1 MTKRLYDIDS
11 HQTQAES
18 VVLTCSPVDG
28 GFDVTLD
35 QTVFF
40 PEGGGQ
46 PSDAGTLGDAIVTDV
61 QEKGGEIFHRVDR
74 ALRVGDSVKSTIDW
88 ARRFDLMQQHT
99 GEHLLSFAFYDLFAA
114 SNIGFHLALDY
125 ATIDFDKPVT
135 HEQILEAEQLANRF
149 VWKNL
154 PVHAT
159 FYETEAEVAALPL
172 RKHAEG
178 LTPPIRIVQVEG
190 ADMCTCCAPHCTTTG
205 EIGSVFVAD
214 ASSYKGGTRITFFCG
229 ERALKLHRAQ
239 HDDLDA
245 IARRFSCQR
254 EGVQS
259 AVKKLS
265 DDYGALKKSER
276 ELAKSLNGYM
286 AAEFLQSA
294 SAAGK
299 YRVIAQLTA
308 GIDAARLKDLAQAA
322 SAEKTLALLLSESE
336 GRLLY
341 VLSCG
346 SGFPLDVSEL
356 MPAVNAALGGKG
368 GGRGTLAQGT
378 APSTSGAKESLEQ
391 IRSYFV
397 KRLSDQK

>member
-1 MTKRLYDIDS
+1 MTKRLYDLDS
-11 HQTQAES
+11 HKTETES
-18 VVLTCSPVDG
+18 RVVSCVPAGDQ
-28 GFDVTLD
+28 FDVVLD

-46 PSDAGTLGDAIVTDV
+46 PSDTGTLGEANVSHV
-61 QEKGGEIFHRVDR
+61 REEGGEIYHRVDR
-74 ALRVGDSVKSTIDW
+74 PLAIGAVISGKIDW

-99 GEHLLSFAFYDLFAA
+99 GEHLLSFSFYELFSA
-114 SNIGFHLALDY
+114 SNVGFHLALDY

-135 HEQILEAEQLANRF
+135 HEQITEAELLANRF

-159 FYETEAEVAALPL
+159 FYDTEEDVRALPL

-178 LTPPIRIVQVEG
+178 LVPPIRIVGVEG
-190 ADMCTCCAPHCTTTG
+190 ADLCTCCAPHCSKTG
-205 EIGSVFVAD
+205 EIGSIFVAD

-239 HDDLDA
+239 HDDLDV

-254 EGVQS
+254 EAAIG

-286 AAEFLQSA
+286 ATEMLENAAQ
-294 SAAGK
+294 AGK
-299 YRVIAQLTA
+299 YRVVTRLLLGVDA
-308 GIDAARLKDLAQAA
+308 GRLKDLAQAA
-322 SAEKTLALLLSESE
+322 SAEKTLALLLSECD

-341 VLSCG
+341 VLSTG
-346 SGFPLDVSEL
+346 AGFPLDVSEL
-356 MPAVNAALGGKG
+356 MPAINAATGGKG
-368 GGRGTLAQGT
+368 GGRGTLAQGM
-378 APSTSGAKESLEQ
+378 APSASGAEETAQQL
-391 IRSYFV
+391 RHYFQQ
-397 KRLSDQK
+397 RLSGLK

>member
-1 MTKRLYDIDS
+1 MTKRLYDLDS
-11 HQTQAES
+11 HQSES
-18 VVLTCSPVDG
+18 NSTVLSCVPAG
-28 GFDVTLD
+28 EGFDIVLD

-46 PSDAGTLGDAIVTDV
+46 PSDTGTLGEATVLHV
-61 QEKGGEIFHRVDR
+61 REEAGEIYHRVDR
-74 ALRVGDSVKSTIDW
+74 ALAVGKAVPGKIDW
-88 ARRFDLMQQHT
+88 VRRFDLMQQHT
-99 GEHLLSFAFYDLFAA
+99 GEHLLSFSFYELFAA
-114 SNIGFHLALDY
+114 CNVGFHLALDY
-125 ATIDFDKPVT
+125 ATIDFDKPVSR
-135 HEQILEAEQLANRF
+135 EQIQEAELLANRF

-154 PVHAT
+154 PVQAT
-159 FYETEAEVAALPL
+159 FYETEEEIAALPL

-190 ADMCTCCAPHCTTTG
+190 ADMCTCCAPHCYTTG
-205 EIGSVFVAD
+205 EIGSIFVVD

-229 ERALKLHRAQ
+229 ERALRLHRAQ

-245 IARRFSCQR
+245 LARRFSCQR
-254 EGVQS
+254 EAVVG

-286 AAEFLQSA
+286 ATEFIQGA
-294 SAAGK
+294 SIAGK
-299 YRVIAQLTA
+299 YRVVAQLTL
-308 GIDAARLKDLAQAA
+308 GIDATRLKDLAQAC

-341 VLSCG
+341 VLS
-346 SGFPLDVSEL
+346 SGTEFPLDVSEL

-378 APSTSGAKESLEQ
+378 APSVSGAKEALEQ

-397 KRLSDQK
+397 KRLSDSK

>member
-1 MTKRLYDIDS
+1 MTKRLYDLDS
-11 HQTQAES
+11 HQIEAQS
-18 VVLTCSPVDG
+18 VVLSCTPAG
-28 GFDVTLD
+28 EQFDIVLD

-46 PSDAGTLGDAIVTDV
+46 PSDTGTLGGAAVLHV
-61 QEKGGEIFHRVDR
+61 REEGGEIYHRVDR
-74 ALRVGDSVKSTIDW
+74 ALAVGASVTGKIDW
-88 ARRFDLMQQHT
+88 TRRFDLMQQHT
-99 GEHLLSFAFYDLFAA
+99 GEHLLSFSFYDLFQA
-114 SNIGFHLALDY
+114 SNVGFHLALDY

-135 HEQILEAEQLANRF
+135 REQIQEAELLANRF

-154 PVHAT
+154 PVQAT
-159 FYETEAEVAALPL
+159 FYESEAEVAALPL
-172 RKHAEG
+172 RKQAEG
-178 LTPPIRIVQVEG
+178 LKPPIRIVHVEG
-190 ADMCTCCAPHCTTTG
+190 ADMCTCCAPHCYTTG

-254 EGVQS
+254 EAALG

-286 AAEFLQSA
+286 SAEFLQAA

-299 YRVIAQLTA
+299 YRVVAQLVC
-308 GIDAARLKDLAQAA
+308 GVDAARLKDLAQAA
-322 SAEKTLALLLSESE
+322 SAEKTIALLLSETDE
-336 GRLLY
+336 RLLY
-341 VLSCG
+341 VLSTG
-346 SGFPLDVSEL
+346 AKFPIDVSEL

-378 APSTSGAKESLEQ
+378 APSVSGAKEALEQ

-397 KRLSDQK
+397 KRLGDTK

>member
-1 MTKRLYDIDS
+1 MTKRLYDLDS
-11 HQTQAES
+11 HQTQTES
-18 VVLTCSPVDG
+18 KVLSCVPIGDL
-28 GFDVTLD
+28 FDVVLD

-46 PSDAGTLGDAIVTDV
+46 PSDTGTLGEANVLHVREED
-61 QEKGGEIFHRVDR
+61 GEIYHRVDR
-74 ALRVGDSVKSTIDW
+74 PLAIGASIPGEINW

-99 GEHLLSFAFYDLFAA
+99 GEHLLSFSFYELFSA
-114 SNIGFHLALDY
+114 SNVGFHLALDY

-135 HEQILEAEQLANRF
+135 HEQIIEAELLANRF

-154 PVHAT
+154 PVIAT
-159 FYETEAEVAALPL
+159 FYDSEEDVRALPL

-178 LTPPIRIVQVEG
+178 LKPPIRIVGVEG
-190 ADMCTCCAPHCTTTG
+190 ADLCTCCAPHCSKTG

-239 HDDLDA
+239 HDDLDI

-254 EGVQS
+254 EAAVG

-276 ELAKSLNGYM
+276 DLAKSLNGYM
-286 AAEFLQSA
+286 ATELIGNAAQ
-294 SAAGK
+294 AGK
-299 YRVIAQLTA
+299 YRVVTRLLS
-308 GIDAARLKDLAQAA
+308 GVDAARLKDLAQAA
-322 SAEKTLALLLSESE
+322 CADKALTLLLSECD

-341 VLSCG
+341 VLSTG
-346 SGFPLDVSEL
+346 AGFPLDVSEL
-356 MPAVNAALGGKG
+356 MPAVNAALGGKV

-378 APSTSGAKESLEQ
+378 SATISGALEALEQ
-391 IRSYFV
+391 IKNYFV
-397 KRLSDQK
+397 KRLSDLK

>member
-1 MTKRLYDIDS
+1 MTKRLYDLDS
-11 HQTQAES
+11 HQKEAQS
-18 VVLTCSPVDG
+18 LVLSCVPAG
-28 GFDVTLD
+28 EQFDVVLD

-46 PSDAGTLGDAIVTDV
+46 PSDTGTLGGATVLHV
-61 QEKGGEIFHRVDR
+61 REEAGEIYHRVDR
-74 ALRVGDSVKSTIDW
+74 ALAVGETVTGTIDW

-99 GEHLLSFAFYDLFAA
+99 GEHLLSFSFYDLFQA
-114 SNIGFHLALDY
+114 SNVGFHLALDY

-135 HEQILEAEQLANRF
+135 REQIQEAELLANRF

-154 PVHAT
+154 PVQAT
-159 FYETEAEVAALPL
+159 FYESEAEVAALPL

-178 LTPPIRIVQVEG
+178 LQPPIRIVHVEG
-190 ADMCTCCAPHCTTTG
+190 ADMCTCCAPHCYTTG

-254 EGVQS
+254 EAAVS

-294 SAAGK
+294 VSAGK
-299 YRVIAQLTA
+299 YRVIAQLVS
-308 GIDAARLKDLAQAA
+308 GVDGGRLKDLSQATCA
-322 SAEKTLALLLSESE
+322 DKTLTLLLSETE
-336 GRLLY
+336 ERLSY
-341 VLSCG
+341 VLATG
-346 SGFPLDVSEL
+346 ANFPIDVSEL

-378 APSTSGAKESLEQ
+378 APSVSGAKEALEQ
-391 IRSYFV
+391 LKNHFV
-397 KRLSDQK
+397 KRLSDTK

>member
-1 MTKRLYDIDS
+1 MTKRLYDLNS
-11 HQTQAES
+11 HQTETQS
-18 VVLTCSPVDG
+18 VVLSCVPAKD
-28 GFDVTLD
+28 GFDVVLD

-46 PSDAGTLGDAIVTDV
+46 PSDTGTLGDANVLDV
-61 QEKGGEIFHRVDR
+61 REEEGEIYHRVDR
-74 ALRVGDSVKSTIDW
+74 SLPVGKVVAGKIDW

-99 GEHLLSFAFYDLFAA
+99 GEHLLSYSFYELFSAA
-114 SNIGFHLALDY
+114 NVGFHLALDY
-125 ATIDFDKPVT
+125 ATIDFDKPVS

-178 LTPPIRIVQVEG
+178 LTPPIRIVQVED

-239 HDDLDA
+239 HNDLDLL
-245 IARRFSCQR
+245 ARRFSCQR
-254 EGVQS
+254 EAVVG

-276 ELAKSLNGYM
+276 ELARSLNGYM
-286 AAEFLQSA
+286 AAEFIQGA

-299 YRVIAQLTA
+299 YRVVARLTS
-308 GIDAARLKDLAQAA
+308 GIDAARLKDLAQVC

-336 GRLLY
+336 VRLLY
-341 VLSCG
+341 VLSSG
-346 SGFPLDVSEL
+346 AGFPLDVSEL

-378 APSTSGAKESLEQ
+378 APSVSGAKEALEQ

-397 KRLSDQK
+397 KRLSDMR

>member
-1 MTKRLYDIDS
+1 MTKRLYDLDS
-11 HQTQAES
+11 HQTETES
-18 VVLTCSPVDG
+18 RVVSCVPAGDQ
-28 GFDVTLD
+28 FDVVLD

-46 PSDAGTLGDAIVTDV
+46 PSDTGTLGEANVSHV
-61 QEKGGEIFHRVDR
+61 REEGGEIYHRVDR
-74 ALRVGDSVKSTIDW
+74 PLAVGAVVPGKIDW

-99 GEHLLSFAFYDLFAA
+99 GEHLLSFSFYELFSA
-114 SNIGFHLALDY
+114 SNVGFHLALDY

-135 HEQILEAEQLANRF
+135 HEQITEAELLANRF

-159 FYETEAEVAALPL
+159 FYDSEEDVRALPL

-178 LTPPIRIVQVEG
+178 LVPPIRIVGVEG
-190 ADMCTCCAPHCTTTG
+190 ADLCTCCAPHCSKTG
-205 EIGSVFVAD
+205 EIGSIFVAD

-239 HDDLDA
+239 HDDLDV

-254 EGVQS
+254 EAAVS

-286 AAEFLQSA
+286 ATEMLENAAQ
-294 SAAGK
+294 AGK
-299 YRVIAQLTA
+299 YRVVTRLLLGVDA
-308 GIDAARLKDLAQAA
+308 GRLKDLAQAA
-322 SAEKTLALLLSESE
+322 SAEKTLALLLSECD

-341 VLSCG
+341 VLSTG
-346 SGFPLDVSEL
+346 AGFPLDVSEL

-378 APSTSGAKESLEQ
+378 SATISGSVEALEQ
-391 IRSYFV
+391 IKSYFV
-397 KRLSDQK
+397 KRLSDQR

>member
-1 MTKRLYDIDS
+1 MTKRLYDENS
-11 HQTQAES
+11 HLTEAES
-18 VVLTCSPVDG
+18 RVVSCVPAGDA
-28 GFDVTLD
+28 FDVVLD

-46 PSDAGTLGDAIVTDV
+46 PSDTGKLGEALVSHV
-61 QEKGGEIFHRVDR
+61 REEGGEIYHRVDR
-74 ALRVGDSVKSTIDW
+74 ALAVGAVVSGRIDW
-88 ARRFDLMQQHT
+88 ARRFDFMQQHT
-99 GEHLLSFAFYDLFAA
+99 GEHLLSFSFYELFSA
-114 SNIGFHLALDY
+114 SNVGFHLALDY
-125 ATIDFDKPVT
+125 ATIDFDKPVS
-135 HEQILEAEQLANRF
+135 HEQILEAELLANRF

-159 FYETEAEVAALPL
+159 FYDSEEAVAALPL

-178 LTPPIRIVQVEG
+178 LVPPIRIVGIEG
-190 ADMCTCCAPHCTTTG
+190 ADLCTCCAPHCDETG
-205 EIGSVFVAD
+205 EIGSIFVAD

-239 HDDLDA
+239 HDDLDV

-254 EGVQS
+254 EAAVS

-286 AAEFLQSA
+286 SSEFLAKAAQ
-294 SAAGK
+294 AGK
-299 YRVIAQLTA
+299 FRVVVQLVS
-308 GIDAARLKDLAQAA
+308 GVDAARLKDLAQAA
-322 SAEKTLALLLSESE
+322 SADKTLALLVSECE
-336 GRLLY
+336 ARLLY
-341 VLSCG
+341 VLSTG
-346 SGFPLDVSEL
+346 AGFPLDVSDL

-378 APSTSGAKESLEQ
+378 STTTSGAIEAVEQ
-391 IRSYFV
+391 LKNYFV
-397 KRLSDQK
+397 KRLSDHR

>member
-1 MTKRLYDIDS
+1 MTKRLYDLDS
-11 HQTQAES
+11 HQKEAQS
-18 VVLTCSPVDG
+18 LVLSCTPAG
-28 GFDVTLD
+28 EQFDVVLD

-46 PSDAGTLGDAIVTDV
+46 PSDTGTLGGANVLHV
-61 QEKGGEIFHRVDR
+61 REEAGEIYHRVDR
-74 ALRVGDSVKSTIDW
+74 ALAVGETVTGTIDW

-99 GEHLLSFAFYDLFAA
+99 GEHLLSFSFYDLFQA
-114 SNIGFHLALDY
+114 SNVGFHLALDY

-135 HEQILEAEQLANRF
+135 REQIQEAELLANRF

-154 PVHAT
+154 PVQAT
-159 FYETEAEVAALPL
+159 FYESEAEVKALPL

-178 LTPPIRIVQVEG
+178 LQPPIRIVHVEG
-190 ADMCTCCAPHCTTTG
+190 ADMCTCCAPHCYTTG

-254 EGVQS
+254 EAAVS

-294 SAAGK
+294 VSAGK
-299 YRVIAQLTA
+299 YRVIAQLVS
-308 GIDAARLKDLAQAA
+308 GVDGGRLKDLSQAA
-322 SAEKTLALLLSESE
+322 CADKTLTLLLSETE
-336 GRLLY
+336 ERLSY
-341 VLSCG
+341 VLATG
-346 SGFPLDVSEL
+346 ANFPIDVSEL

-378 APSTSGAKESLEQ
+378 APSVSGAKEALEQ
-391 IRSYFV
+391 LKTYFV
-397 KRLSDQK
+397 KRLGDTK

>member
-1 MTKRLYDIDS
+1 MTKRLYDLDS
-11 HQTQAES
+11 HQTETES
-18 VVLTCSPVDG
+18 RVVSCTSAG
-28 GFDVTLD
+28 EQFDVVLD

-46 PSDAGTLGDAIVTDV
+46 PSDTGTLGGAYVSHV
-61 QEKGGEIFHRVDR
+61 CEVNGEIYHRVDR
-74 ALRVGDSVKSTIDW
+74 PLAIGAVVSGKIDW

-99 GEHLLSFAFYDLFAA
+99 GEHLLSFSFYELFSA
-114 SNIGFHLALDY
+114 SNVGFHLALDY

-135 HEQILEAEQLANRF
+135 HEQITEAELLANRF

-159 FYETEAEVAALPL
+159 FYDTEEDVRALPL

-178 LTPPIRIVQVEG
+178 LVPPIRIVGVEG
-190 ADMCTCCAPHCTTTG
+190 ADLCTCCAPHCSKTG
-205 EIGSVFVAD
+205 EIGSIFVAD

-239 HDDLDA
+239 HDDLDV

-254 EGVQS
+254 EAAVG

-286 AAEFLQSA
+286 ATEMLENAAQ
-294 SAAGK
+294 AGK
-299 YRVIAQLTA
+299 YRVVTRLLSGVDA
-308 GIDAARLKDLAQAA
+308 GRLKDLAQAA
-322 SAEKTLALLLSESE
+322 SAEKTLALLLSECD

-341 VLSCG
+341 VLSAG
-346 SGFPLDVSEL
+346 AGFPLDVSEL

-378 APSTSGAKESLEQ
+378 SATISGSVEALEQ
-391 IRSYFV
+391 IKSYFV
-397 KRLSDQK
+397 KRLSDQR

>member
-1 MTKRLYDIDS
+1 MTKRLYDLDS
-11 HQTQAES
+11 HKTETES
-18 VVLTCSPVDG
+18 RVVSCVPAGDQ
-28 GFDVTLD
+28 FDVVLD

-46 PSDAGTLGDAIVTDV
+46 PSDTGTLGEANVSHV
-61 QEKGGEIFHRVDR
+61 REEGGEIYHRVDR
-74 ALRVGDSVKSTIDW
+74 PLAIGAVISGKIDW

-99 GEHLLSFAFYDLFAA
+99 GEHLLSFSFYELFSA
-114 SNIGFHLALDY
+114 SNVGFHLALDY

-135 HEQILEAEQLANRF
+135 HEQITEAELLANRF

-159 FYETEAEVAALPL
+159 FYDSEEDVRALPL

-178 LTPPIRIVQVEG
+178 LVPPIRIVGVEG
-190 ADMCTCCAPHCTTTG
+190 ADLCTCCAPHCSKTG
-205 EIGSVFVAD
+205 EIGSIFVAD

-239 HDDLDA
+239 HDDLDV

-254 EGVQS
+254 EAAVS

-286 AAEFLQSA
+286 ATEMLENAAQ
-294 SAAGK
+294 AGK
-299 YRVIAQLTA
+299 YRVVTRLLLGVDA
-308 GIDAARLKDLAQAA
+308 GRLKDLAQAA
-322 SAEKTLALLLSESE
+322 SAEKTLALLLSECD

-341 VLSCG
+341 VLSTG
-346 SGFPLDVSEL
+346 AGFPLDVSEL

-378 APSTSGAKESLEQ
+378 SATISGSVEALEQ
-391 IRSYFV
+391 IKSYFV
-397 KRLSDQK
+397 KRLSDQR

>member
-1 MTKRLYDIDS
+1 MTKRLYDLDS

-18 VVLTCSPVDG
+18 TVLSCVPAG
-28 GFDVTLD
+28 ELFDVALD

-46 PSDAGTLGDAIVTDV
+46 PSDTGTLSGASVLHV
-61 QEKGGEIFHRVDR
+61 REEAGEIYHRVDR
-74 ALRVGDSVKSTIDW
+74 ALAVGASVTVKIDW

-99 GEHLLSFAFYDLFAA
+99 GEHLLSFSFYELFAA
-114 SNIGFHLALDY
+114 SNVGFHLALDY
-125 ATIDFDKPVT
+125 ATIDFDKPVSR
-135 HEQILEAEQLANRF
+135 EEIQQAELLANRF

-154 PVHAT
+154 PVQTT
-159 FYETEAEVAALPL
+159 FYDTEEAIAALPL

-178 LTPPIRIVQVEG
+178 LKPPIRIVHIEG
-190 ADMCTCCAPHCTTTG
+190 ADLCTCCAPHCHTTG

-214 ASSYKGGTRITFFCG
+214 SSSYKGGTRITFFCG

-254 EGVQS
+254 EAAIN

-276 ELAKSLNGYM
+276 ELARSLNGYM
-286 AAEFLQSA
+286 AAEFTAA
-294 SAAGK
+294 SAQAGRF
-299 YRVIAQLTA
+299 RVVAQLLS
-308 GIDAARLKDLAQAA
+308 GVDATRLKDLAQSV
-322 SAEKTLALLLSESE
+322 SAEKTLALLLSEIE
-336 GRLLY
+336 GKLLY
-341 VLSCG
+341 VLSSG
-346 SGFPLDVSEL
+346 TGFPLDVSEL
-356 MPAVNAALGGKG
+356 MPAVNGALGGKG

-378 APSTSGAKESLEQ
+378 APSAVGVKEALEQ
-391 IRSYFV
+391 VKSYFV
-397 KRLSDQK
+397 KRLSAQK

>member
-1 MTKRLYDIDS
+1 MTKRLYDLDS
-11 HQTQAES
+11 HQTETES
-18 VVLTCSPVDG
+18 RVVSCVPAGDQ
-28 GFDVTLD
+28 FDVVLD

-46 PSDAGTLGDAIVTDV
+46 PSDTGTLGEANVSHV
-61 QEKGGEIFHRVDR
+61 REEGGEIYHRVDR
-74 ALRVGDSVKSTIDW
+74 PLAIGAVISGKIDW

-99 GEHLLSFAFYDLFAA
+99 GEHLLSFSFYELFSA
-114 SNIGFHLALDY
+114 SNVGFHLALDY

-135 HEQILEAEQLANRF
+135 HEQITEAELLANRF

-159 FYETEAEVAALPL
+159 FYDTEEDVRALPL

-178 LTPPIRIVQVEG
+178 LVPPIRIVGVEG
-190 ADMCTCCAPHCTTTG
+190 ADLCTCCAPHCSKTG
-205 EIGSVFVAD
+205 EIGSIFVAD

-239 HDDLDA
+239 HDDLDV

-254 EGVQS
+254 EAAVS

-286 AAEFLQSA
+286 ATEMLENAAQ
-294 SAAGK
+294 AGK
-299 YRVIAQLTA
+299 YRVVTRLLLGVDA
-308 GIDAARLKDLAQAA
+308 GRLKDLAQAA
-322 SAEKTLALLLSESE
+322 SAEKTLALLLSECD

-341 VLSCG
+341 VLSTG
-346 SGFPLDVSEL
+346 AGFPLDVSEL

-378 APSTSGAKESLEQ
+378 SATISGSVEALEQ
-391 IRSYFV
+391 IKSYFV
-397 KRLSDQK
+397 KRLSDQR

>member
-1 MTKRLYDIDS
+1 MTKRLYDLDS
-11 HQTQAES
+11 HQIETTS
-18 VVLTCSPVDG
+18 TVLSCVAAKD
-28 GFDVTLD
+28 GFDVVLD

-46 PSDAGTLGDAIVTDV
+46 PSDTGTLGDATVLDV
-61 QEKGGEIFHRVDR
+61 REEEGEIYHRVDR
-74 ALRVGDSVKSTIDW
+74 ALPIGKSVAGKIDW
-88 ARRFDLMQQHT
+88 VRRFDLMQQHT
-99 GEHLLSFAFYDLFAA
+99 GEHLLSFSFYELFSA
-114 SNIGFHLALDY
+114 SNVGFHLALDY
-125 ATIDFDKPVT
+125 ATIDFDKPLS

-159 FYETEAEVAALPL
+159 FYETEAE
-172 RKHAEG
+172 HAQG

-190 ADMCTCCAPHCTTTG
+190 ADMCTCCAPHCVTTG

-239 HDDLDA
+239 HDDLDTL
-245 IARRFSCQR
+245 ARRFSCQR
-254 EGVQS
+254 EAVVG

-286 AAEFLQSA
+286 AAEFIQGA
-294 SAAGK
+294 SVAGK
-299 YRVIAQLTA
+299 FRVVAQLTS

-322 SAEKTLALLLSESE
+322 SADKTLALVLSESE

-346 SGFPLDVSEL
+346 AGFPLDVSEL

-378 APSTSGAKESLEQ
+378 APSVSGAKEALEQ

>member
-1 MTKRLYDIDS
+1 MTKRLYDLDS
-11 HQTQAES
+11 HQTQAQS
-18 VVLTCSPVDG
+18 VVVSCTPADG
-28 GFDVTLD
+28 QFDVVLD

-46 PSDAGTLGDAIVTDV
+46 PSDTGTLGGAAVLHV
-61 QEKGGEIFHRVDR
+61 REEAGEIYHRVDR
-74 ALRVGDSVKSTIDW
+74 ALNPGETVTGVIDW
-88 ARRFDLMQQHT
+88 ARRFDFMQQHT
-99 GEHLLSFAFYDLFAA
+99 GEHLLSFSFYDLFGA
-114 SNIGFHLALDY
+114 SNVGFHLALDY
-125 ATIDFDKPVT
+125 ATIDFDKPVSR
-135 HEQILEAEQLANRF
+135 EEIQQAELLANRF

-154 PVHAT
+154 AVQAT
-159 FYETEAEVAALPL
+159 FYESEAEVAALPL

-178 LTPPIRIVQVEG
+178 LQPPIRIVHVEG
-190 ADMCTCCAPHCTTTG
+190 ADMCTCCAPHCYTTG

-229 ERALKLHRAQ
+229 ERALKLHRTQ

-254 EGVQS
+254 EAALS

-294 SAAGK
+294 VQAGK
-299 YRVIAQLTA
+299 YRVITQLVSGVDA
-308 GIDAARLKDLAQAA
+308 GRLKDLSQAA
-322 SAEKTLALLLSESE
+322 CSEKTLTLLLSETE
-336 GRLLY
+336 ERLSY
-341 VLSCG
+341 VLATG
-346 SGFPLDVSEL
+346 ANFPIDVSEL

-368 GGRGTLAQGT
+368 GGRGSLAQGT
-378 APSTSGAKESLEQ
+378 APSASGAKEALEQ
-391 IRSYFV
+391 LKTYFV
-397 KRLSDQK
+397 KRLGDTK